1 MQDNRLIISLNKEQT
16 KELKENGAVILD
28 NDIVITQTK
37 DSYYI
42 PSKLISDVVV
52 EVRLNIEESG
62 M

>member
-16 KELKENGAVILD
+16 KELKENGTVILD